1 VRDSEVIPMVTIRQL
16 LAEKGPRVLAVGPE
30 NTVYDAIKKMAD
42 ENVGCLVVSENDV
55 PIGLITERHYA
66 RNVVLRG
73 RGSPTTKV
81 REIMETDVLCA
92 RPDQTVE
99 ECMAVMTD
107 RRVRH
112 LPVIEQG
119 KLVGIVSIG
128 DLVKAIIGDQQFLI
142 DQLVQY
148 IHS

>member
-1 VRDSEVIPMVTIRQL
+1 MVTVRQIL
-16 LAEKGPRVLAVGPE
+16 TEKGGGVLGIGPE
-30 NTVYDAIKKMAD
+30 ETVFEAIRTMAD
-42 ENVGCLVVSENDV
+42 QNVGCLVVIERGA
-55 PIGLITERHYA
+55 PIGIITERHYA

-81 REIMETDVLCA
+81 REIMEAGVLYA

-107 RRVRH
+107 KRVRH
-112 LPVIEQG
+112 LPVMDEG
-119 KLVGIVSIG
+119 RLVGIVSIG
-128 DLVKAIIGDQQFLI
+128 DLVKAIISDQQFLI

-148 IHS
+148 IHG

>member
-1 VRDSEVIPMVTIRQL
+1 MVTTIRQL
-16 LAEKGPRVLAVGPE
+16 LTDKGAQVFSVGPE
-30 NTVYDAIKKMAD
+30 NTVFEAIRKMAD
-42 ENVGCLVVSENDV
+42 ENVGCLVVREGERPV
-55 PIGLITERHYA
+55 GIITERHYA

-81 REIMETDVLCA
+81 REIMDTDVLYA

-107 RRVRH
+107 KRVRH
-112 LPVIEQG
+112 LPVMDAG
-119 KLVGIVSIG
+119 KLAGVISIG
-128 DLVKAIIGDQQFLI
+128 DLVKAKISDQQFII

-148 IHS
+148 MHG

>member
-1 VRDSEVIPMVTIRQL
+1 MVTVRQIL
-16 LAEKGPRVLAVGPE
+16 TEKGGEVLGIGPE
-30 NTVYDAIKKMAD
+30 ETVFEAIRTMAD
-42 ENVGCLVVSENDV
+42 QNVGCLVVIERGA
-55 PIGLITERHYA
+55 PIGIITERHYA

-81 REIMETDVLCA
+81 REIMEAGVLYA

-107 RRVRH
+107 KRVRH
-112 LPVIEQG
+112 LPVMDEG
-119 KLVGIVSIG
+119 RLVGIVSIG
-128 DLVKAIIGDQQFLI
+128 DLVKAIISDQQFLI

-148 IHS
+148 IHG

>member
-1 VRDSEVIPMVTIRQL
+1 MVTVRQIL
-16 LAEKGPRVLAVGPE
+16 TEKGGAVLGIGPE
-30 NTVYDAIKKMAD
+30 ETVFEAIRTMAD
-42 ENVGCLVVSENDV
+42 QNVGCLVVIERGA
-55 PIGLITERHYA
+55 PIGIITERHYA

-81 REIMETDVLCA
+81 REIMEAGVLYA

-107 RRVRH
+107 KRVRH
-112 LPVIEQG
+112 LPVMDEG
-119 KLVGIVSIG
+119 RLVGIVSIG
-128 DLVKAIIGDQQFLI
+128 DLVKAIISDQQFLI

-148 IHS
+148 IHG

>member
-1 VRDSEVIPMVTIRQL
+1 MVTVRQL
-16 LAEKGPRVLAVGPE
+16 LTEKGSRVFSVAPDS
-30 NTVYDAIKKMAD
+30 TVFDAIRKMAD
-42 ENVGCLVVSENDV
+42 ENVGCLVVCDGGAPV
-55 PIGLITERHYA
+55 GIVTERHYA

-81 REIMETDVLCA
+81 REIMETDVLYA

-99 ECMAVMTD
+99 QCMAVMTD
-107 RRVRH
+107 KRVRH
-112 LPVIEQG
+112 LPVMDQG
-119 KLVGIVSIG
+119 KLVGLISIG
-128 DLVKAIIGDQQFLI
+128 DLVKAIISDQQFLI